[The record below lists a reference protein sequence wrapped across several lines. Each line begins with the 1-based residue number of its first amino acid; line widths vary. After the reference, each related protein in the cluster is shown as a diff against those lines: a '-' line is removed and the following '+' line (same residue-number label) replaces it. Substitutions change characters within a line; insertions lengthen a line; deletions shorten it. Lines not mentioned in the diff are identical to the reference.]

1 MDASPATPS
10 SEEPANP
17 PSAAPEAPA
26 ASDASLPDAPPASD
40 ASRADTPDAAR
51 APDATETP
59 RRGPPPAISWLGL
72 VTGGIGLVLAAL
84 GIASLLVSRDNGVKA
99 LDARLAGVENNVRA
113 IASRAPP
120 AAVDAKTLD
129 EVASRIAKLE
139 AGAAAPAQ
147 GAASD
152 SALTDRIAALDA
164 QLKTVAETIG
174 SLGRR
179 DEEVFAAARDARARV
194 DANATAVADLAQK
207 LPAATAAE
215 RAVVE
220 AMGKRVGALE
230 ALGSRVDAVERSQ
243 QAAARDDRA
252 VRLALAATALNTAV
266 ERGSAFAAELSAV
279 KALGGDPKLIAALEP
294 FAASGVPA
302 SAGLAREFS
311 ELAPSLQAS
320 TAPREGVLARLQMN
334 AEKLIQVRRVDES
347 AGSDAGAIAARAEA
361 KASRGDIGGAAS
373 ELGQLPPDTRARAQP
388 WITRVEARHAAIDA
402 SRRLAADAL
411 AGLGK

>member
-10 SEEPANP
+10 SEEPANR
-17 PSAAPEAPA
+17 PSAAPDAPA
-26 ASDASLPDAPPASD
+26 ASDASPDAPPASD
-40 ASRADTPDAAR
+40 EHRADTPDAAR
-51 APDATETP
+51 APDETEAP
-59 RRGPPPAISWLGL
+59 RRGPPPAVSWLGL
-72 VTGGIGLVLAAL
+72 VTAGIGLVLAAL

-99 LDARLAGVENNVRA
+99 LDARLAGVESNVRV
-113 IASRAPP
+113 IASRPPP
-120 AAVDAKTLD
+120 ATADPKTLD

-147 GAASD
+147 AAASD
-152 SALTDRIAALDA
+152 SALAGRIAALDA
-164 QLKTVAETIG
+164 QLKTLAETIG

-215 RAVVE
+215 RAAIE
-220 AMGKRVGALE
+220 ALGKRVGAME

-252 VRLALAATALNTAV
+252 VRLALAATALNSAV
-266 ERGSAFAAELSAV
+266 ERGGAFTAELSAV
-279 KALGGDPKLIAALEP
+279 KSLGGDPKLIAALEP

-302 SAGLAREFS
+302 AAALAREFA

-320 TAPREGVLARLQMN
+320 AAPREGVLARLQMN
-334 AEKLIQVRRVDES
+334 AEKLIQVRRVDAP
-347 AGSDAGAIAARAEA
+347 AGSDAGAIVARAEA

-373 ELGQLPPDTRARAQP
+373 ELGQLPPDARARAQA
-388 WITRVEARHAAIDA
+388 WIARVEARQAALDA
-402 SRRLAADAL
+402 SRRLAADSL
-411 AGLGK
+411 VGLGK

>member
-10 SEEPANP
+10 SEEPANQ
-17 PSAAPEAPA
+17 PSAAPDAPA
-26 ASDASLPDAPPASD
+26 ASDASPDAPPASD
-40 ASRADTPDAAR
+40 EHRADTPDAAR
-51 APDATETP
+51 ADAAETP
-59 RRGPPPAISWLGL
+59 RRGPPPAVSWLGL

-99 LDARLAGVENNVRA
+99 LDARLAGVESNVRV
-113 IASRAPP
+113 IASRPPP
-120 AAVDAKTLD
+120 ATDPKTLD

-139 AGAAAPAQ
+139 AGAGAPPQ

-152 SALTDRIAALDA
+152 SALADRIAALDA
-164 QLKTVAETIG
+164 QLKTLAETIG

-215 RAVVE
+215 RAAVE

-266 ERGSAFAAELSAV
+266 ERGAAFTAELSAV
-279 KALGGDPKLIAALEP
+279 KSLGGDPKLIAALEP

-302 SAGLAREFS
+302 SAALAREFA
-311 ELAPSLQAS
+311 EFAPSLQAS
-320 TAPREGVLARLQMN
+320 AAPREGVLARLQMN
-334 AEKLIQVRRVDES
+334 AEKLIQVRRADES
-347 AGSDAGAIAARAEA
+347 AGSDAGAIVARAEA

-373 ELGQLPPDTRARAQP
+373 ELGQLPPDARARAQP
-388 WITRVEARHAAIDA
+388 WITRAQARQAAIDA

-411 AGLGK
+411 SGLGK

>member
-10 SEEPANP
+10 SEEPANQ
-17 PSAAPEAPA
+17 PSAAPDAPA
-26 ASDASLPDAPPASD
+26 ASDASPDAP
-40 ASRADTPDAAR
+40 RADTPDAAP

-59 RRGPPPAISWLGL
+59 RRGPPPAVSWLGL

-99 LDARLAGVENNVRA
+99 LDARLAGVESNVRV
-113 IASRAPP
+113 IASRPPP
-120 AAVDAKTLD
+120 ATDPKTLD

-139 AGAAAPAQ
+139 AGAASPAQ
-147 GAASD
+147 AAASD
-152 SALTDRIAALDA
+152 SALADRIAALDA
-164 QLKTVAETIG
+164 QLKTLAETIG

-215 RAVVE
+215 RAAIE
-220 AMGKRVGALE
+220 ALGKRVGAME

-252 VRLALAATALNTAV
+252 VRLALAATALNSAV
-266 ERGSAFAAELSAV
+266 ERGGAFTAELSAV
-279 KALGGDPKLIAALEP
+279 KSLGGDPKLIAALEP

-302 SAGLAREFS
+302 SAALAREFS

-320 TAPREGVLARLQMN
+320 SAPREGALARLQMN
-334 AEKLIQVRRVDES
+334 AEKLIQVRRVDAP
-347 AGSDAGAIAARAEA
+347 AGSDAGAIVARAEA

-373 ELGQLPPDTRARAQP
+373 ELGQLPPDARARAQA
-388 WITRVEARHAAIDA
+388 WITRGEARQAAIEA
-402 SRRLAADAL
+402 SRRLAADSL

>member
-10 SEEPANP
+10 SEEPANQ
-17 PSAAPEAPA
+17 PSAAPDAPA
-26 ASDASLPDAPPASD
+26 ASDASPDAPPASD
-40 ASRADTPDAAR
+40 EHRADTPDAAR
-51 APDATETP
+51 ADAAETP
-59 RRGPPPAISWLGL
+59 RRGPPPAVSWLGL

-99 LDARLAGVENNVRA
+99 LDARLAGVESNVRA

-120 AAVDAKTLD
+120 AAADPKTLD

-139 AGAAAPAQ
+139 AGAGAPPQ

-152 SALTDRIAALDA
+152 SALADRIAALDA
-164 QLKTVAETIG
+164 QLKTLAETIG

-215 RAVVE
+215 RAAVE

-266 ERGSAFAAELSAV
+266 ERGAAFTAELSAV
-279 KALGGDPKLIAALEP
+279 KSLGGDPKLIAALEP

-302 SAGLAREFS
+302 SAVLAREFA
-311 ELAPSLQAS
+311 EFAQAS
-320 TAPREGVLARLQMN
+320 AAPREGVLARLQMN
-334 AEKLIQVRRVDES
+334 AEKLIQVRRADES
-347 AGSDAGAIAARAEA
+347 AGSEAGAIAARAEA

-373 ELGQLPPDTRARAQP
+373 ELGQLPPDARARAQP
-388 WITRVEARHAAIDA
+388 WITRAQARQAAIDA

-411 AGLGK
+411 SGLGK

>member
-10 SEEPANP
+10 SEEPSNQ
-17 PSAAPEAPA
+17 PSAAPDAPA
-26 ASDASLPDAPPASD
+26 ASDASPDAPPASD
-40 ASRADTPDAAR
+40 ATRADTPDAAR
-51 APDATETP
+51 APDATEAP
-59 RRGPPPAISWLGL
+59 RRRSPPPAVSWLGL

-99 LDARLAGVENNVRA
+99 LDARLAGVESNVRA
-113 IASRAPP
+113 IAARSPP
-120 AAVDAKTLD
+120 AAADAKTLD

-139 AGAAAPAQ
+139 ATAAAPPQ

-152 SALTDRIAALDA
+152 SAVADRIAALDA
-164 QLKTVAETIG
+164 QLKTLAETIG

-215 RAVVE
+215 RAAVE

-266 ERGSAFAAELSAV
+266 ERGAAFTAELSAV
-279 KALGGDPKLIAALEP
+279 KSLGGDPKLIAALEP
-294 FAASGVPA
+294 FAASGVPPA
-302 SAGLAREFS
+302 AALAREFA

-320 TAPREGVLARLQMN
+320 AAPREGVLARLQMN
-334 AEKLIQVRRVDES
+334 AEKLIQVRRVDAP
-347 AGSDAGAIAARAEA
+347 AGSDAGAIVARAEA

-373 ELGQLPPDTRARAQP
+373 ELGQLPPDARARAQA
-388 WITRVEARHAAIDA
+388 WITRGEARQAAIEA
-402 SRRLAADAL
+402 SRRLAADSL
-411 AGLGK
+411 AGLSK

>member
-10 SEEPANP
+10 SEEPAKP
-17 PSAAPEAPA
+17 PSDAPEAPA
-26 ASDASLPDAPPASD
+26 ASDASPDAPPASD
-40 ASRADTPDAAR
+40 ASRADTPDASR
-51 APDATETP
+51 APDETEVRP
-59 RRGPPPAISWLGL
+59 RRGPPPAVSWLGL

-84 GIASLLVSRDNGVKA
+84 GIASLLVSRDNAVKA
-99 LDARLAGVENNVRA
+99 VDARLAGVESNLRA
-113 IASRAPP
+113 IASRTPP
-120 AAVDAKTLD
+120 AAADPRALD

-139 AGAAAPAQ
+139 AAAPAQ
-147 GAASD
+147 AVASD
-152 SALTDRIAALDA
+152 SALADRIAALDA
-164 QLKTVAETIG
+164 QLKTLAETIG

-215 RAVVE
+215 RAAVE

-230 ALGSRVDAVERSQ
+230 ALGNRVEAIERSQ

-266 ERGSAFAAELSAV
+266 ERGGAFTTELSTV
-279 KALGGDPKLIAALEP
+279 KSLGGDPKLIAALEP

-302 SAGLAREFS
+302 SAALAREFS

-320 TAPREGVLARLQMN
+320 SAPREGVLARLQTN
-334 AEKLIQVRRVDES
+334 AEKLIQVRRVDAP
-347 AGSDAGAIAARAEA
+347 AGSDAGAIVARAEA

-373 ELGQLPPDTRARAQP
+373 ELGQLPADARARAQA
-388 WITRVEARHAAIDA
+388 WITRVDARQAAIDA

-411 AGLGK
+411 SGLGK

>member
-10 SEEPANP
+10 SEEPSNQ
-17 PSAAPEAPA
+17 PSAAPDAPA
-26 ASDASLPDAPPASD
+26 ASDASPDAPPASD
-40 ASRADTPDAAR
+40 ATRADTPDAAR
-51 APDATETP
+51 APDATEAP
-59 RRGPPPAISWLGL
+59 RRRSPPPAVSWLGL

-99 LDARLAGVENNVRA
+99 LDARLAGVESNVRA
-113 IASRAPP
+113 IAARSPP
-120 AAVDAKTLD
+120 AAADAKTLD

-139 AGAAAPAQ
+139 ATAAAPPQ

-152 SALTDRIAALDA
+152 SAVADRIAALDA
-164 QLKTVAETIG
+164 QLKTLAETIG

-215 RAVVE
+215 RAAVE

-266 ERGSAFAAELSAV
+266 ERGGVFTAELSAV
-279 KALGGDPKLIAALEP
+279 KSLGGDPKLIAALEP

-302 SAGLAREFS
+302 SAALAREFS

-347 AGSDAGAIAARAEA
+347 AGSDAGAIVARAEA

-373 ELGQLPPDTRARAQP
+373 ELGQLPPDARARAQA
-388 WITRVEARHAAIDA
+388 WITRGEARQAAIEA
-402 SRRLAADAL
+402 SRRLAADSL
-411 AGLGK
+411 AGLSK

>member
-10 SEEPANP
+10 SEEPANQ
-17 PSAAPEAPA
+17 PSAAPDAPA
-26 ASDASLPDAPPASD
+26 ASDASPDAPPASD
-40 ASRADTPDAAR
+40 EHSADTPDAAR
-51 APDATETP
+51 ADAAETP
-59 RRGPPPAISWLGL
+59 RRGPPPAVSWLGL

-99 LDARLAGVENNVRA
+99 LDARLAGVESNVRA

-120 AAVDAKTLD
+120 AAADPKTLD

-139 AGAAAPAQ
+139 AGAGAPPQ

-152 SALTDRIAALDA
+152 SALADRIAALDA
-164 QLKTVAETIG
+164 QLKTLAETIG

-215 RAVVE
+215 RAAVE

-266 ERGSAFAAELSAV
+266 ERGAAFTAELSAV
-279 KALGGDPKLIAALEP
+279 KSLGGDPKLIAALEP

-302 SAGLAREFS
+302 SAALAREFA
-311 ELAPSLQAS
+311 EFAPSLQAS
-320 TAPREGVLARLQMN
+320 AAPREGVLARLQMN
-334 AEKLIQVRRVDES
+334 AEKLIQVRRADES
-347 AGSDAGAIAARAEA
+347 AGSDAGAIVARAEA

-373 ELGQLPPDTRARAQP
+373 ELGQLPPDARARAQP
-388 WITRVEARHAAIDA
+388 WITRAQARQAAIDA

-411 AGLGK
+411 SGLGK